1 MKPVRII
8 FAGIICGIVSNVYAD
23 IASVQYVQS
32 VIQDVDPTVTGAD
45 VALTGYA
52 KPGTSAAVATTDNV
66 NQAIGKL
73 EKALDDKISAN
84 ADITASGATNKIV
97 QYDAKG
103 LVVAGTTAGAL
114 ATMDT
119 VGSTEITDGSIV
131 DADISSTAAISTSKI
146 NGLDTALAGKVPT
159 TTTVNSKALISDI
172 TLNGAD
178 VALTGYAKAETASA
192 VAATDTINQAIGKIE
207 KALDSKQASGDYVP
221 TTTTVNSKALSSDIT
236 LNGAD
241 VALTGYAKPET
252 ASAVAATDTINQ
264 AIGKIEK
271 ALDSKQASGDYVPT
285 TTTVNSK
292 ALSSNITLD
301 ASDVGAVAATQVT
314 TDGILTTNATTG
326 AVEVS
331 SSIASNK
338 VGALTGYAKGSDS
351 TALTTS
357 DSLNQALGKVE
368 NQIDG
373 KAPID
378 DVRFNTVSTTQ
389 PSGTPPTGSV
399 FIWFN

>member
-1 MKPVRII
+1 MGCIHFFEHKRMNGKERIKRYMKPVRII

-32 VIQDVDPTVTGAD
+32 VVQDVDPTVTGAD
-45 VALTGYA
+45 VALIGYA
-52 KPGTSAAVATTDNV
+52 KPGTASAVATTDNV

-146 NGLDTALAGKVPT
+146 NGLDTALADK
-159 TTTVNSKALISDI
+159 
-172 TLNGAD
+172 
-178 VALTGYAKAETASA
+178 
-192 VAATDTINQAIGKIE
+192 
-207 KALDSKQASGDYVP
+207 
-221 TTTTVNSKALSSDIT
+221 
-236 LNGAD
+236 
-241 VALTGYAKPET
+241 
-252 ASAVAATDTINQ
+252 
-264 AIGKIEK
+264 
-271 ALDSKQASGDYVPT
+271 VPT

>member
-1 MKPVRII
+1 MNGKERIKRYMKPVRII
-8 FAGIICGIVSNVYAD
+8 FVGIICGIVSNVHAD

-52 KPGTSAAVATTDNV
+52 KPGTASAVATTDNV

-159 TTTVNSKALISDI
+159 TTTVNSKALSSDI

-178 VALTGYAKAETASA
+178 VALTGYAKA
-192 VAATDTINQAIGKIE
+192 
-207 KALDSKQASGDYVP
+207 
-221 TTTTVNSKALSSDIT
+221 
-236 LNGAD
+236 
-241 VALTGYAKPET
+241 ET

-351 TALTTS
+351 TALTSS